1 MDHCEVSS
9 ALHPEQN
16 QQQLHGMFVQ
26 HLQLLKISSC
36 GIRNQGF
43 KRARIWWKSEHKT
56 HTQAKSLFFSKL
68 LWLFI
73 FQKDRSFYHLIRRC
87 KTDINPSPPA
97 TSKKKKKQKKNL
109 FLFLSLSLSESFFFF
124 LSVMGSRKSRERM
137 GLFLCHKLRKKKWT
151 SDTKD
156 EVLQIF

>member
-1 MDHCEVSS
+1 MFSSDLLLLLLSKGFGQQPKKMDHCEVSR

-16 QQQLHGMFVQ
+16 QQQLHGMFMQ

-56 HTQAKSLFFSKL
+56 HTQVKAYSSPSFFSLFT
-68 LWLFI
+68 

-87 KTDINPSPPA
+87 KTHINPSPPA
-97 TSKKKKKQKKNL
+97 TPQEKKKQKK
-109 FLFLSLSLSESFFFF
+109 
-124 LSVMGSRKSRERM
+124 
-137 GLFLCHKLRKKKWT
+137 
-151 SDTKD
+151 
-156 EVLQIF
+156 